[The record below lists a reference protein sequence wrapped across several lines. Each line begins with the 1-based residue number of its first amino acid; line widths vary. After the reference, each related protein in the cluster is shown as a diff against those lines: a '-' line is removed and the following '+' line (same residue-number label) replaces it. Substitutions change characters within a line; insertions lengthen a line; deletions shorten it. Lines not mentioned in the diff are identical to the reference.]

1 MGARQGAWAMCARRM
16 RTRGVGAGGMTGRGT
31 AGAGYAGATETIR
44 RGTRGTAD
52 ERCGGGKASG
62 DGVGVGSGQQRG

>member
-16 RTRGVGAGGMTGRGT
+16 RTRGEGAGGAGDEGRCGRG
-31 AGAGYAGATETIR
+31 ARALRRIVRGA
-44 RGTRGTAD
+44 RGTAD